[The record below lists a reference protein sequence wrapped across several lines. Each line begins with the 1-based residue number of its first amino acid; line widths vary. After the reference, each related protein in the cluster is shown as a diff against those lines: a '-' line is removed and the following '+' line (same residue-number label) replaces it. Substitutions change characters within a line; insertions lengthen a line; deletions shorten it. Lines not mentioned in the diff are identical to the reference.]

1 MAPGR
6 RQGQVRFLRRGPAL
20 LAIGLAFSSACAQS
34 VPPDETEGLVLE
46 VGPEK
51 VQCQGEASQ
60 LCLLVRESAD
70 GVWRHFYSP
79 IEGFEH
85 EEGFQYLI
93 EVERTRIPNPPAD
106 ASSFRYRLLRV
117 LSKEAV
123 IG

>member
-1 MAPGR
+1 M
-6 RQGQVRFLRRGPAL
+6 RFLRGGPAL
-20 LAIGLAFSSACAQS
+20 LAVGFAFSSACVQS
-34 VPPDETEGLVLE
+34 VPPDESEVLILE

-60 LCLLVRESAD
+60 LCILVRDSAD
-70 GVWRHFYSP
+70 EAWRNFYSP

-85 EEGFQYLI
+85 EEGFQYRI

-123 IG
+123 IR